1 MRIWNNFSIS
11 IILLGA
17 LAGVA
22 GAQTRQ
28 TADQTQ
34 PQPGNSIDSAVTTV
48 NQAIDRMIAREHDEN
63 ATIRRYN
70 PIIETYIQDMKPDA
84 NLGSIPVKDHYF
96 LGQANL
102 SKGVVDTS
110 MLDKK
115 KGKMA
120 ELNPLSHV
128 SDYFTSSYVPEG
140 FLQMI
145 YLDTTF
151 FDRQHYQFDY
161 VGREFLGEVR
171 CLVFDVTPLPKSG
184 RGRFKGRVWAED
196 QGYTIVRFNGVYTPL
211 AGINSF
217 NLHFDS
223 WRLNV
228 QPGLWLPSFVFSQES
243 QLKDFVGN
251 DVRFKSQ
258 TRLWGYDLK
267 NSGREEEFSQLTIEA
282 ATAITDQTT
291 QQQDRSPIEAER
303 EWQHQAEINVLQ
315 RLQRTGLLA
324 PPNEVDKVLE
334 TVVNNIEVTNNL
346 DIQPEIHCRV
356 LLTGTL
362 ESFSIGHTI
371 VLSRGL
377 IDVLPDEASL
387 ATMLAQ
393 ELAQII
399 VTKPSTD
406 QWGFNDTTNVSTVEA
421 LNHFSFRDTPA
432 DVAAAN
438 AKAVDLLK
446 NSPYKDKLGPATLF
460 LKQLDAES
468 KELPAL
474 INPHLGNGVTLG
486 SALSATGPALQP
498 DKVDQIS
505 ALPIGARVK
514 LDPWTDRVE
523 LLKSKPVA
531 LLSAREKMPFEV
543 TPFMPFLTRYQRPG
557 SGVVADPAKADLAKK
572 DQQQPQQQ
580 HRSGRSK
587 WPEGEWVRV
596 SSHRNAGDGR
606 G

>member
-1 MRIWNNFSIS
+1 MRTWKSFSLS

-17 LAGVA
+17 LAGTS
-22 GAQTRQ
+22 GAQTQ

-34 PQPGNSIDSAVTTV
+34 PQPGNSTSSSVTTV

-70 PIIETYIQDMKPDA
+70 PIIETYIQDMKPDKDMGA
-84 NLGSIPVKDHYF
+84 IPVKDHYF

-102 SKGVVDTS
+102 SKGVVDNS
-110 MLDKK
+110 MLEKK
-115 KGKMA
+115 KGKMS
-120 ELNPLSHV
+120 EFNPLSHV
-128 SDYFTSSYVPEG
+128 SDYFTTSYVPEG

-151 FDRQHYQFDY
+151 FDRQHYQYDY

-184 RGRFKGRVWAED
+184 KGRFKGRVWAED
-196 QGYTIVRFNGVYTPL
+196 QGFTIVRFNGVYTPV

-228 QPGLWLPSFVFSQES
+228 QPGLWLPAFVFSQES
-243 QLKDFVGN
+243 DLKDFLGN
-251 DVRFKSQ
+251 HVRFKAQ
-258 TRLWGYDLK
+258 TRLWGYDLR
-267 NSGREEEFSQLTIEA
+267 NTGREEEFSQLTIEA
-282 ATAITDQTT
+282 ATAITDQSTT
-291 QQQDRSPIEAER
+291 QQDRSPVEAER
-303 EWQHQAEINVLQ
+303 EWQHQAEINVLD

-334 TVVNNIEVTNNL
+334 TVVNNLEVTNNL

-432 DVAAAN
+432 DIQAAN
-438 AKAVDLLK
+438 QKAVELLK
-446 NSPYKDKLGPATLF
+446 NSPYKEKLGPATLF

-468 KELPAL
+468 KQLPAL

-486 SALSATGPALQP
+486 SALAASGPALQP
-498 DKVDQIS
+498 DKIDQIS

-514 LDPWTDRVE
+514 LDPWSDRLE
-523 LLKSKPVA
+523 LLKAKPVA

-543 TPFMPFLTRYQRPG
+543 TPFMPFLTRYQKPG
-557 SGVVADPAKADLAKK
+557 TGVMADPAKADLAKK
-572 DQQQPQQQ
+572 DQPQQHQ
-580 HRSGRSK
+580 Q
-587 WPEGEWVRV
+587 
-596 SSHRNAGDGR
+596 
-606 G
+606 

>member
-1 MRIWNNFSIS
+1 MRTSKKFSLS

-17 LAGVA
+17 LAGFA
-22 GAQTRQ
+22 GAQTQQ

-34 PQPGNSIDSAVTTV
+34 PQPGNSTDSSVTTV

-84 NLGSIPVKDHYF
+84 NLGTIPIKDHYF

-102 SKGVVDTS
+102 SKGIVDTS
-110 MLDKK
+110 MLNKK
-115 KGKMA
+115 KSKME

-128 SDYFTSSYVPEG
+128 SDYFTSQYVPEG

-145 YLDTTF
+145 YLDTAY

-196 QGYTIVRFNGVYTPL
+196 QGFTIVRFNGVYTPL
-211 AGINSF
+211 AGINAF

-228 QPGLWLPSFVFSQES
+228 QPGLWLPAFVFSQES

-251 DVRFKSQ
+251 NIRFKSQ

-267 NSGREEEFSQLTIEA
+267 NTGREEEFSQLTIEA
-282 ATAITDQTT
+282 ATAITDQAT

-303 EWQHQAEINVLQ
+303 EWQHQAEINVLE

-324 PPNEVDKVLE
+324 PPGEVDKVLE

-356 LLTGTL
+356 MLTGTL

-393 ELAQII
+393 QLAQII

-432 DVAAAN
+432 DIAAAN
-438 AKAVDLLK
+438 AKAVELLK

-460 LKQLDAES
+460 LKQLEAES
-468 KELPAL
+468 KQLPAL
-474 INPHLGNGVTLG
+474 INPHLGNSVTFGNALEG
-486 SALSATGPALQP
+486 SGPALQP
-498 DKVDQIS
+498 DKLDQIA

-514 LDPWTDRVE
+514 LDPWSSRVE

-543 TPFMPFLTRYQRPG
+543 TPFMPFLTRYQKPS
-557 SGVVADPAKADLAKK
+557 SGISADPAKADLAKK
-572 DQQQPQQQ
+572 DQPQPQQQ
-580 HRSGRSK
+580 
-587 WPEGEWVRV
+587 
-596 SSHRNAGDGR
+596 
-606 G
+606 

>member
-1 MRIWNNFSIS
+1 MQIWKNLSLSIV
-11 IILLGA
+11 LLGA
-17 LAGVA
+17 YAGAA
-22 GAQTRQ
+22 GAQT
-28 TADQTQ
+28 TPAADQTQ
-34 PQPGNSIDSAVTTV
+34 PQAPQHQEPGDAVAAVTTV
-48 NQAIDRMIAREHDEN
+48 NQAVDRMIAREHDEN

-70 PIIETYIQDMKPDA
+70 PIIETYIQDMKPDPQM
-84 NLGSIPVKDHYF
+84 GSIPVKDHYF

-102 SKGVVDTS
+102 SRGVVDNN

-120 ELNPLSHV
+120 ELNPLAHV
-128 SDYFTSSYVPEG
+128 SDYFTSSYIPEG

-145 YLDTTF
+145 YLDTTY

-171 CLVFDVTPLPKSG
+171 CLVFDVNPLPKSG
-184 RGRFKGRVWAED
+184 KGRFKGRVWAED
-196 QGYTIVRFNGVYTPL
+196 QGFTIVRFNGVYTPL

-223 WRLNV
+223 WRMNV
-228 QPGLWLPSFVFSQES
+228 QPGLWLPAFVFSQES
-243 QLKDFVGN
+243 DLKEFLGN
-251 DVRFKSQ
+251 HVRFKAQ

-267 NSGREEEFSQLTIEA
+267 NTQREEEFSQMTIEA
-282 ATAITDQTT
+282 ATAIKDQTT
-291 QQQDRSPIEAER
+291 TQQDRSPIEAER
-303 EWQHQAEINVLQ
+303 EWQHQAEVNVLE

-356 LLTGTL
+356 MLTGTL

-432 DVAAAN
+432 DIQAAN
-438 AKAVDLLK
+438 AKAIELLK
-446 NSPYKDKLGPATLF
+446 NSPYRDKLGPASLF
-460 LKQLDAES
+460 MKQLDAEQ
-468 KELPAL
+468 KDLPAL
-474 INPHLGNGVTLG
+474 INAHLGNGVTFA
-486 SALSATGPALQP
+486 SNFETAGPALQP
-498 DKVDQIS
+498 DKLDQIS
-505 ALPIGARVK
+505 ALPIGARLK

-523 LLKSKPVA
+523 MLKSKPVA

-543 TPFMPFLTRYQRPG
+543 TPFMPFLTRYQKPG
-557 SGVVADPAKADLAKK
+557 SDITADPVKADLAKK
-572 DQQQPQQQ
+572 DQQQPQTQQ
-580 HRSGRSK
+580 
-587 WPEGEWVRV
+587 
-596 SSHRNAGDGR
+596 
-606 G
+606 